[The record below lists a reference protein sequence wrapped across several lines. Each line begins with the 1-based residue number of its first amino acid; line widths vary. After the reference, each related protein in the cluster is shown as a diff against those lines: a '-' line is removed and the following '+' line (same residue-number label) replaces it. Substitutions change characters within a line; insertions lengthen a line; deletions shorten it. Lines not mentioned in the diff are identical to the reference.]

1 MSSYNDFY
9 DNGHKYVD
17 LDLPSGTLWAT
28 MNVGA
33 SKPSDSGLYF
43 QWGDTKGYTKDQV
56 GDREGKK
63 AFSWMDYKFS
73 IKGSNEHFSK
83 YTTEGAKLELEDDA
97 ANANMGGDWHIP
109 TPEQLYELYNNT
121 TTTRTTLDGVEGMK
135 FSSKKDSSKSIFIP
149 AAGSA
154 WAGDTHISGVYGY
167 VFSNM
172 LSNREVR
179 SGQYF
184 CFTPKDAGIYSGDG
198 RCIGLP
204 VRGVIG

>member
-1 MSSYNDFY
+1 MKDRGINNNGY
-9 DNGHKYVD
+9 DYVD
-17 LDLPSGTLWAT
+17 LSLPSSTLWAT
-28 MNVGA
+28 CNVGA
-33 SKPSDSGLYF
+33 DKPLDYGLYF

-56 GDREGKK
+56 GKDKQ
-63 AFSWMDYKFS
+63 FNWHSYKWYNDDGS
-73 IKGSNEHFSK
+73 IIFSK
-83 YTTEGAKLELEDDA
+83 YTTTGESLDLEDDA
-97 ANANMGGDWHIP
+97 ANANMGGDWHMP
-109 TPEQLYELYNNT
+109 TPEQLYELHNNT
-121 TTTRTTLDGVEGMK
+121 TTAWTELDGVEGMT
-135 FSSKKDSSKSIFIP
+135 FTSKKDSSKFIFIP

-184 CFTPKDAGIYSGDG
+184 CFTSKDAGIYSGDG